1 MSWWRIDD
9 GAADHPKFL
18 ALEELGAARYAAAI
32 ALWWRA
38 GCYTAKHRLDGR
50 VPAVFLRRS
59 MPIPRKKR
67 AAEDLVSVGLWVRIE
82 PGSGRDPS
90 GIGPGSTR
98 DPSGI
103 GPRSEPDYAFHDWRD
118 RNPTA
123 KEQLAKT
130 AKKSERQARWRER
143 KRREAEE
150 AKEDDVDASTP
161 PTRNGAP
168 IPTPPIPSDTSSD
181 EETSDAS
188 APDTSEPSHSE
199 QIRAHEARFGKPLV
213 RATRDAVGLSRKTGK
228 IADSVWARTL
238 SKLAAHGDRAAVDA
252 MRTFVEKYGDG
263 DKGEGYLVAI
273 ARNLAKGTGRQG
285 SLRGTAK
292 PAAIGDF
299 DEVAEDGGSQLA
311 AQVAADRRRRGTG

>member
-38 GCYTAKHRLDGR
+38 GCYTAKHRLDGL

-59 MPIPRKKR
+59 MPIPRKMR
-67 AAEDLVSVGLWVRIE
+67 AASDLVSVGLWVR
-82 PGSGRDPS
+82 SGEDF
-90 GIGPGSTR
+90 
-98 DPSGI
+98 
-103 GPRSEPDYAFHDWRD
+103 AFHDWRD

-130 AKKSERQARWRER
+130 AKKSERQARWREK
-143 KRREAEE
+143 KRREAEG
-150 AKEDDVDASTP
+150 EDEEDVDASTP
-161 PTRNGAP
+161 STRSAAP

-188 APDTSEPSHSE
+188 APDTSAPSDGE
-199 QIRAHEARFGKPLV
+199 VIREHEERFGKGLV

-238 SKLAAHGDRAAVDA
+238 SKLAAHGDRPAVDA
-252 MRTFVEKYGDG
+252 MKTFVEKYGDG

-273 ARNLAKGTGRQG
+273 ARNLAKGTGRQT
-285 SLRGTAK
+285 SLRGTK
-292 PAAIGDF
+292 QPAAIGDF
-299 DEVAEDGGSQLA
+299 DDVEARGADQLA
-311 AQVAADRRRRGTG
+311 AQVAADRDRRRRGTG

>member
-18 ALEELGAARYAAAI
+18 ALEELGPARYAAAV

-38 GCYTAKHRLDGR
+38 GCYTAKHRLDGL

-82 PGSGRDPS
+82 PESTRDRSEIDPR
-90 GIGPGSTR
+90 STR
-98 DPSGI
+98 DPSGN
-103 GPRSEPDYAFHDWRD
+103 RSGLGADYAFHDWRD

-123 KEQLAKT
+123 TERAAKT
-130 AKKSERQARWRER
+130 SKKTERQRRWREK

-150 AKEDDVDASTP
+150 AARSGVDASTAS
-161 PTRNGAP
+161 TGDGAP
-168 IPTPPIPSDTSSD
+168 IPSHPIPNSSPNG
-181 EETSDAS
+181 EVPSGVS
-188 APDTSEPSHSE
+188 APADPPHGET
-199 QIRAHEARFGKPLV
+199 IRKAEERWGKELV
-213 RATRDAVGLSRKTGK
+213 RAGRDAVGLSRKSGK

-238 SKLAAHGDRAAVDA
+238 EKLAAHGDRAAGDA
-252 MRTFVEKYGDG
+252 LRVFVERYGDG

-273 ARNLAKGTGRQG
+273 ARSMAKGTGAQARIP
-285 SLRGTAK
+285 GTLS
-292 PAAIGDF
+292 AAGIASF
-299 DEVAEDGGSQLA
+299 DEVAEDGRDQFA
-311 AQVAADRRRRGTG
+311 AQVAADENRRRGAG